1 MNRLRLLAAVL
12 ALGVSG
18 GLAHAQMAAQ
28 DARAEGE
35 AIGTG
40 VRDTTNGSILANGAE
55 ANVPTYAGTD
65 FPALDY
71 VDDPTGLSTAG
82 EAARYQQDYQTVVDP
97 YRKVVDPA
105 TIDLSSATAI
115 EKDPDTYLG
124 PGVGPGG
131 TTGTCN
137 PLPPGGGGTTTYLES
152 CNEGSQPF
160 DETRTCRAQSRRRGL
175 AIGNTP
181 ARPSVSAFEEISV
194 RPCWASRGRTN
205 APSLTASA
213 LAKPVCNGSASRT
226 AALGV
231 PNRVSPSTARLGA
244 APASCRPQ
252 AGSSVIRSGSSA
264 RQSTKHSAGRP

>member
-1 MNRLRLLAAVL
+1 MNRLPFLAAVL
-12 ALGVSG
+12 ALVVSG
-18 GLAHAQMAAQ
+18 GFAHAQMTAQ
-28 DARAEGE
+28 DARSQGE

-65 FPALDY
+65 FPTLDY

-131 TTGTCN
+131 STGTCN
-137 PLPPGGGGTTTYLES
+137 PLPPGGRARPPIS
-152 CNEGSQPF
+152 RAA
-160 DETRTCRAQSRRRGL
+160 TRVRSHSMRRGL
-175 AIGNTP
+175 AAHPSTSSSMTAVPRNGATNAI
-181 ARPSVSAFEEISV
+181 PSVSLHE
-194 RPCWASRGRTN
+194 WGRT
-205 APSLTASA
+205 TASA
-213 LAKPVCNGSASRT
+213 CAAS
-226 AALGV
+226 
-231 PNRVSPSTARLGA
+231 
-244 APASCRPQ
+244 
-252 AGSSVIRSGSSA
+252 
-264 RQSTKHSAGRP
+264 